1 MRACVPGFRSL
12 HLRKLQDGAGAVA
25 AYPTGEH
32 NFELNYENRTTDQW
46 LNNSAQYTPKSYKSQ
61 DMIVSWPQTVTRGW
75 MSAMISFF
83 WRALGNGKKIFP
95 RFGENNLGRYR
106 PQSATR
112 IGVNGWPVTLVG
124 WTVLVRRGPPG
135 RSGAQLQIS
144 NSPLPFVGPS
154 HDVANARWTRVI
166 AAAMSKKC
174 YSATRHLRLSEE
186 NKSVSLNQIRNTDA
200 IPLITKGL
208 YWSYLRIPIELERSP
223 NISTLQLWNLVRV
236 DKSSRHEMGSLNIRR
251 RKHQHQWPYG
261 AAKHISCLI

>member
-1 MRACVPGFRSL
+1 MRACVLGFRSL

-135 RSGAQLQIS
+135 RSGAQLQFRIPHFLLWVRLMTWPMHVEHALS
-144 NSPLPFVGPS
+144 QQRW
-154 HDVANARWTRVI
+154 AR
-166 AAAMSKKC
+166 
-174 YSATRHLRLSEE
+174 SATQLRDTCDWVKRTNLCHWIKLGIRMPYLS
-186 NKSVSLNQIRNTDA
+186 
-200 IPLITKGL
+200 
-208 YWSYLRIPIELERSP
+208 
-223 NISTLQLWNLVRV
+223 
-236 DKSSRHEMGSLNIRR
+236 
-251 RKHQHQWPYG
+251 
-261 AAKHISCLI
+261 